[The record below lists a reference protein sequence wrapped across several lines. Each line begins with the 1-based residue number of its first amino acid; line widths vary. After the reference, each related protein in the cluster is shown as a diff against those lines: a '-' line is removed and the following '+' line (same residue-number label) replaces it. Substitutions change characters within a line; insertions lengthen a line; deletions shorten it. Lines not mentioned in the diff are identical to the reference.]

1 MHQNVIP
8 SLRVA
13 VPSHREEGY
22 VIPYPYPRKLS
33 LRINLQASPRQKV
46 ARLLST
52 GLIVSFVPGFYA
64 NDIKILQFI
73 FYAIFI
79 CLQSFEFYS

>member
-22 VIPYPYPRKLS
+22 VIPYPSPFAQVPIPLTFAPPQKAEPTG
-33 LRINLQASPRQKV
+33 QPASV
-46 ARLLST
+46 ATSKSRPPFVYRPDCLVCT
-52 GLIVSFVPGFYA
+52 G
-64 NDIKILQFI
+64 IL
-73 FYAIFI
+73 
-79 CLQSFEFYS
+79 CK